1 MELEVSG
8 SEAIKV
14 DDKLFGAPFNETLVH
29 QLIVSYLACARQGS
43 SAQKTRSDVRGGGRK
58 PWRQKGSGRAR
69 AGTIRS
75 PIWRGGGVTFAA
87 RPRSYKQKIN
97 RKMYKCAIR
106 SILSH
111 RLRHGHIIVVDQF
124 EVEEPKTKCMIKK
137 LEQFNLGK
145 KVLIINEEVTSNL
158 YLSSRNIPNVDVCH
172 VSSVNPVKLV
182 SCDNLIASVVAIRR
196 LEEVLV

>member
-8 SEAIKV
+8 SEAIQV
-14 DDKLFGAPFNETLVH
+14 ADKLFDAPFNETLVH

-87 RPRSYKQKIN
+87 RPRSYEQKIN
-97 RKMYKCAIR
+97 RKMYKGAIR
-106 SILSH
+106 SILSE

-137 LEQFNLGK
+137 LQQFNLGK
-145 KVLIINEEVTSNL
+145 KVLVINEEVSSNL

-172 VSSVNPVKLV
+172 VSSVSPVALV
-182 SCDNLIASVVAIRR
+182 SCDNLIATVAAIRR